1 MKYRIC
7 FTCSYFF
14 KQGLVQRTPRGRI
27 ATEAAY
33 RHLGFPY
40 AQSEEAAQQLKFFEE
55 TEEGKQYDEDK

>member
-1 MKYRIC
+1 M
-7 FTCSYFF
+7 
-14 KQGLVQRTPRGRI
+14 RTPRGRI